1 MDEKLVEF
9 SALLRQNGVRVSV
22 AESMDAF
29 RALAVTGLLERS
41 EVRAALRTT
50 MVKRSVDVPVFEEL
64 FDLFFS
70 GLGQTIST
78 ITKGTAEA
86 LEMSE
91 AELQKF
97 LEELER
103 RLKEAGIELSPL
115 ARALLMADAGRLE
128 KMLREAAEQAGL
140 NDIQH
145 GFQEGR
151 FSHAVAAAL
160 GLSGATSELAQLK
173 EQLAGAAP

>member
-1 MDEKLVEF
+1 MDERLVEF

-29 RALAVTGLLERS
+29 RALAVTGLMERA

-70 GLGQTIST
+70 GLGQTIT
-78 ITKGTAEA
+78 NITKGTAQA

-91 AELQKF
+91 EDL
-97 LEELER
+97 R
-103 RLKEAGIELSPL
+103 RLHAASQPGPAAQGPLRPSPRACPSTAL
-115 ARALLMADAGRLE
+115 PRAR
-128 KMLREAAEQAGL
+128 
-140 NDIQH
+140 
-145 GFQEGR
+145 GFPNP
-151 FSHAVAAAL
+151 VAAWL
-160 GLSGATSELAQLK
+160 GGGRARRERPAPPGIRQRAPDTMPAVSEV
-173 EQLAGAAP
+173 

>member
-1 MDEKLVEF
+1 MDERLVEF

-70 GLGQTIST
+70 GLGQTITT
-78 ITKGTAEA
+78 ITKGTA
-86 LEMSE
+86 
-91 AELQKF
+91 
-97 LEELER
+97 
-103 RLKEAGIELSPL
+103 
-115 ARALLMADAGRLE
+115 
-128 KMLREAAEQAGL
+128 
-140 NDIQH
+140 
-145 GFQEGR
+145 
-151 FSHAVAAAL
+151 
-160 GLSGATSELAQLK
+160 
-173 EQLAGAAP
+173 